1 MDQKGQI
8 NILLD
13 FDVTFFP
20 QGFIILHS
28 HQQYMRKSQS
38 VKVLVTQSYLTSGD
52 PMDYN
57 PPGFSVHAL
66 LQNG

>member
-13 FDVTFFP
+13 FDVNFFP
-20 QGFIILHS
+20 QGFTILHFY
-28 HQQYMRKSQS
+28 QQYMRKSQS

-57 PPGFSVHAL
+57 PPGFSVHAV